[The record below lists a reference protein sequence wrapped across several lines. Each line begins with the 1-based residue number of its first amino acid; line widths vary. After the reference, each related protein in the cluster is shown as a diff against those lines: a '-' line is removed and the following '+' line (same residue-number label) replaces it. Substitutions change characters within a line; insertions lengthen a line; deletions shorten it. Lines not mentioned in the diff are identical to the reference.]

1 MNAPSTTTVG
11 WCAKVF
17 WHAFGLALA
26 ATSLPTKAEPLGEFY
41 IHYYYCRATPQEC
54 AFFAPRSRAT
64 LHLPEVNLRRFMGG
78 LIQPPSVNYLV
89 NFQYRPYLAA
99 NDPVGLLYLNS
110 EGFFFDQC
118 SPIPMPNLLASGVS
132 TVRSTSVLNVGLSSG
147 CGPDSFGAPPTRN
160 TWNFTDRFDFGAPI
174 RRKAVDGAEFE
185 AAPLVQTREGKP
197 WLTLFWGY
205 KLGLVESQLD
215 WNAVELAP
223 LPAFA
228 GWPAF
233 AAKEQEFVLLR
244 LPPPII
250 EGEVTEYINTLDF
263 PNAPGGVYFYAST
276 DADRRALDAK
286 LPGRFERTGK
296 RFNHGGYVS
305 VCRFYGSVSPG
316 PNSHFYTANFD
327 ECGMIKSLEV
337 KPRPDAKQQLNFE
350 GKVFYANLPIPSA
363 ISGGAAACPVASI
376 PLYRAY
382 NAAFGPSGKRNYDSN
397 HRFTTQRADID
408 EVVKKGWVD
417 EGVVMCVPQ

>member
-1 MNAPSTTTVG
+1 MTAPSTTTLG
-11 WCAKVF
+11 GCAKVF
-17 WHAFGLALA
+17 LQVCGLALA
-26 ATSLPTKAEPLGEFY
+26 AISLPTKAEPLGEFY
-41 IHYYYCRATPQEC
+41 LHYCPVAGGWCSQYYPKSRVTRYRPEINTRQYLGTP
-54 AFFAPRSRAT
+54 
-64 LHLPEVNLRRFMGG
+64 V
-78 LIQPPSVNYLV
+78 QPPSVDAVVQFQEGIYLE
-89 NFQYRPYLAA
+89 A
-99 NDPVGLLYLNS
+99 NDPVGLIYLNS
-110 EGFFFDQC
+110 EGRFDQC
-118 SPIPMPNLLASGVS
+118 SPVPMPNPLASGVS
-132 TVRSTSVLNVGLSSG
+132 TVRSTYVEYYWSVSG
-147 CGPDSFGAPPTRN
+147 CGASSFSTSPLRN
-160 TWNFTDRFDFGAPI
+160 KWNFTDQFDFGAPI
-174 RRKAVDGAEFE
+174 RRKAFDGSEFE
-185 AAPLVQTREGKP
+185 AAPLVQTRDGKP

-215 WNAVELAP
+215 WNAAELTP

-233 AAKEQEFVLLR
+233 ATKEQEFVLLR

-337 KPRPDAKQQLNFE
+337 KPRPDARQQLNFE

-363 ISGGAAACPVASI
+363 TPGGAATCPVASI

-382 NAAFGPSGKRNYDSN
+382 NTAFGPNGKRNYDSN

-408 EVVKKGWVD
+408 EVVKKGWID
-417 EGVVMCVPQ
+417 EGMVMCVPQ

>member
-1 MNAPSTTTVG
+1 MTTPSTTTLG

-17 WHAFGLALA
+17 WQAFCLALA
-26 ATSLPTKAEPLGEFY
+26 AISLPTKAEPLGEFY
-41 IHYYYCRATPQEC
+41 LHYCPVAGGWCPQFYPKSRVTPY
-54 AFFAPRSRAT
+54 
-64 LHLPEVNLRRFMGG
+64 LPEVNTRAYLGTPR
-78 LIQPPSVNYLV
+78 QPPSVDAVVQFQLGIDLV
-89 NFQYRPYLAA
+89 A
-99 NDPVGLLYLNS
+99 NDPVGLIYLNS
-110 EGFFFDQC
+110 EGRFDQC
-118 SPIPMPNLLASGVS
+118 SPVPMPNPLASGVS
-132 TVRSTSVLNVGLSSG
+132 TVRSTYVEYYWSVSG
-147 CGPDSFGAPPTRN
+147 CGASSFSSTPLRN
-160 TWNFTDRFDFGAPI
+160 KWNFTDRFDFGAPI
-174 RRKAVDGAEFE
+174 RRKAFDGSEFE
-185 AAPLVQTREGKP
+185 ASPLIQTREGKP

-215 WNAVELAP
+215 WNAVELTP
-223 LPAFA
+223 LAAFA

-233 AAKEQEFVLLR
+233 AAKHEEFVLLR

-276 DADRRALDAK
+276 DADRRTLDAK
-286 LPGRFERTGK
+286 LPGRFERTGR

-337 KPRPDAKQQLNFE
+337 KPRPDAQQQLNFE

-363 ISGGAAACPVASI
+363 VRGGVATCPVASI

-408 EVVKKGWVD
+408 EVVNKGWVD